1 MLLKDAALQADLESW
16 VLARQALERLP
27 ALTSDH
33 VMDGIRERQGAL
45 RTVHEAEYRVLMAL
59 KNVEADAI
67 EALLAENGVPVHMR
81 APLLARRRNREEE
94 GVRQEIGGVSVQF
107 GTLYL
112 PFGGFSLGHAGSPD
126 NPGLPTP
133 GLLEIRPLLDELS
146 THLLPLFK
154 FIATHQ
160 PLAAVRGALPLCF
173 QSLEEKGWIEQP
185 FVTWM
190 PEQIGPLHQFLP
202 GNLQGGLLSLPV
214 CATDDVSLGVLLE
227 QIQMAAAVMAEDG
240 IGFSRYLGPALPRRE
255 AYEDMA
261 GGLSELWSRWVFA
274 LTARDQGQAEF
285 ALERGNAGKPHRF
298 RGAVRVKDATGQVA
312 RMLIHNV
319 TFWQQDTA
327 SRIVAPWLTTRA
339 SHLPWRMSV
348 SHTAGFEDPRLAS
361 PVPFW

>member
-1 MLLKDAALQADLESW
+1 MLLKDAALQANLESW
-16 VLARQALERLP
+16 VLARQTLERFP
-27 ALTSDH
+27 ALVSAH
-33 VMDGIRERQGAL
+33 VMDGIRQRQGAL
-45 RTVHEAEYRVLMAL
+45 RIVHESECRVLEAL
-59 KNVEADAI
+59 KNIEVETI
-67 EALLAENGVPVHMR
+67 ETLLAENGVPPHMR
-81 APLLARRRNREEE
+81 APLLSRRRNYAEESI
-94 GVRQEIGGVSVQF
+94 RQEIDGVCVQF

-112 PFGGFSLGHAGSPD
+112 PFGGFSLGHAGAPD
-126 NPGLPTP
+126 NPGMPTP

-146 THLLPLFK
+146 AHLLPLFK
-154 FIATHQ
+154 FIATNQ
-160 PLAAVRGALPLCF
+160 PMAAVRGALPLCF
-173 QSLEEKGWIEQP
+173 QSLEEKGWIDQP

-214 CATDDVSLGVLLE
+214 CAKDEVDLGVLLE
-227 QIQMAAAVMAEDG
+227 QIQMITAMLAEDG
-240 IGFSRYLGPALPRRE
+240 LGFSRYLGPALPRQE

-285 ALERGNAGKPHRF
+285 ALERASAGKPHRF

-319 TFWQQDTA
+319 TFWQQETA
-327 SRIVAPWLTTRA
+327 VRILSPWLTTRA

-348 SHTAGFEDPRLAS
+348 SHAAGFEDPRLAS